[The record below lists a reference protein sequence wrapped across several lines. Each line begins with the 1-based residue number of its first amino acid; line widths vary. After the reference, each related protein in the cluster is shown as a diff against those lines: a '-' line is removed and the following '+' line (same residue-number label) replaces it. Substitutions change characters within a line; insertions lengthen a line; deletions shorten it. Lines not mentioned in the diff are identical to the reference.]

1 MKKLLLAFVIA
12 ILTAM
17 GAAAQV
23 FSTSP
28 APLQQESKDV
38 TITFHADRCDVAALK
53 GLPSGTSL
61 YAHIGVYTNLSPNSW
76 AHVISEWGVNSP
88 ATEMKQT
95 AANTYTLSI
104 GDIRT
109 YFGITDPSETV
120 TKICILVRNSTA
132 NAQTKDYFIDVVE
145 SGFQATLTS
154 DASSLVITEPT
165 TMTFTMNTT
174 QKADIE
180 ISVNG
185 TGIAKSTGATT
196 ASGEYHFATAGE
208 SWIITGR
215 AKAGS
220 EVIEKTLEVSYPLAS
235 PAATYPGGIPKM
247 GAVKNN
253 DGSVTFCL
261 AAPGK
266 SSAMIVGSWDEYRM
280 LNDRVMAYQDYN
292 GQRYFWITIDG
303 LDNSTPYP
311 YYYLIDGN
319 IKVADPYAHLVLD
332 CYSDKWL
339 RADVFPGRP
348 NYPYDVTDDTMM
360 AVYQGNIDDYD
371 WNVDNFDIPEHHNLI
386 IYEMLFRDFTG
397 TDKTDD
403 GTVRAAIDKI
413 PYLKSLGV
421 NAVELMPIME
431 FNGNNSWGYNTN
443 FYMAPDKA
451 YGSPDDYKEFIDR
464 CHMEGIAVILD
475 IVFNQSDGLHP
486 WYQMYP
492 ASANPFY
499 NATAPHAYSVLNDWK
514 QENPL
519 VRRQWIDAITY
530 WMTAYKVDGFRFD
543 LVKGLGDSNSYGG
556 DTEKYNQSRVDN
568 MKALHAAIKAVNPKG
583 IHINENLAGPDEENA
598 MATDGQLN
606 WANKN
611 TISANFA
618 TAVGSKDNLASYLST
633 ADAGRVW
640 GSTVAYAES
649 HDEQRIGYLQSLSS
663 QGSGSSS
670 LKRSLA
676 TRCKRQGSMAAQL
689 IMTPGPKMIWQF
701 AELCADENTKNP
713 DNSNITDAKNVC
725 WNYLDIPERK
735 ALYDNYSELI
745 WLRRDNP
752 ELFTADATFNTLNFQ
767 DGITYGRSIQITD
780 GKKEILVF
788 INPGVANTATM
799 TVTANASI
807 INASNNVLASH
818 NATGTTPVLTS
829 GSGSQVN
836 VTLPPNCYAVF
847 VSKNVESGIDSV
859 VDDTVKKV
867 NILGG
872 QGRIIIE
879 GEYNTLT
886 ITDLSGRTYNTLTVL
901 PGLYIVKADDV
912 VAKVIVR

>member
-1 MKKLLLAFVIA
+1 
-12 ILTAM
+12 
-17 GAAAQV
+17 
-23 FSTSP
+23 
-28 APLQQESKDV
+28 
-38 TITFHADRCDVAALK
+38 
-53 GLPSGTSL
+53 
-61 YAHIGVYTNLSPNSW
+61 IGVYTNLSPNSW

-145 SGFQATLTS
+145 NGFQATLTS

-196 ASGEYHFATAGE
+196 ASGKYHFATAGE

-397 TDKTDD
+397 SDKT
-403 GTVRAAIDKI
+403 
-413 PYLKSLGV
+413 
-421 NAVELMPIME
+421 
-431 FNGNNSWGYNTN
+431 
-443 FYMAPDKA
+443 
-451 YGSPDDYKEFIDR
+451 
-464 CHMEGIAVILD
+464 
-475 IVFNQSDGLHP
+475 
-486 WYQMYP
+486 
-492 ASANPFY
+492 
-499 NATAPHAYSVLNDWK
+499 
-514 QENPL
+514 
-519 VRRQWIDAITY
+519 
-530 WMTAYKVDGFRFD
+530 
-543 LVKGLGDSNSYGG
+543 
-556 DTEKYNQSRVDN
+556 
-568 MKALHAAIKAVNPKG
+568 
-583 IHINENLAGPDEENA
+583 
-598 MATDGQLN
+598 
-606 WANKN
+606 
-611 TISANFA
+611 
-618 TAVGSKDNLASYLST
+618 
-633 ADAGRVW
+633 
-640 GSTVAYAES
+640 
-649 HDEQRIGYLQSLSS
+649 
-663 QGSGSSS
+663 
-670 LKRSLA
+670 
-676 TRCKRQGSMAAQL
+676 
-689 IMTPGPKMIWQF
+689 
-701 AELCADENTKNP
+701 
-713 DNSNITDAKNVC
+713 
-725 WNYLDIPERK
+725 
-735 ALYDNYSELI
+735 
-745 WLRRDNP
+745 
-752 ELFTADATFNTLNFQ
+752 
-767 DGITYGRSIQITD
+767 
-780 GKKEILVF
+780 
-788 INPGVANTATM
+788 
-799 TVTANASI
+799 
-807 INASNNVLASH
+807 
-818 NATGTTPVLTS
+818 
-829 GSGSQVN
+829 
-836 VTLPPNCYAVF
+836 
-847 VSKNVESGIDSV
+847 
-859 VDDTVKKV
+859 
-867 NILGG
+867 
-872 QGRIIIE
+872 
-879 GEYNTLT
+879 
-886 ITDLSGRTYNTLTVL
+886 
-901 PGLYIVKADDV
+901 
-912 VAKVIVR
+912 